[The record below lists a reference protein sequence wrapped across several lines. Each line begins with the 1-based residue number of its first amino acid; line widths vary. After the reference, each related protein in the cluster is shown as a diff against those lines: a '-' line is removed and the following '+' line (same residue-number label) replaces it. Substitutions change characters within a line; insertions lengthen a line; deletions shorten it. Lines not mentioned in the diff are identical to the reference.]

1 MDDFLVVIPKSFKFK
16 NIKANRQNISNEI
29 NIVINPTILEPAPN
43 TIYPYSINPPHL
55 ADHVKDNRIRNR
67 ASASGL
73 VELDIKFKGIKSD
86 YLNLSNGD
94 LVNFTFMPDGAGE
107 TLSIYPGGFFSQAF
121 SQSVDIKNYSTFTNG
136 TGFLSTIFGQPS
148 LRNNKAFI
156 KPNGS
161 NFTVIGTHSIFNKN
175 KNVNP
180 NGILGTAFGLTKII
194 NRNIFVKPAGIFAT
208 AFTNPKI
215 YNLRQYVSLNGRG
228 LSSEVFGTPLMLGGV
243 RFIKQIG
250 SVFTAFGT
258 TKVINPTET
267 QYLKPTGIASLKFG
281 LVSVSPQTVV
291 ARGIFGTT
299 WGSPYVQRNPSPA
312 GFISERFGTAWVS
325 RSPRYY
331 EVSIGDTS
339 TFGLPRVF
347 DPLRRIYITTVIA
360 GGVFGDVR
368 IRNLNFFVKPQGFLT
383 DPPSNWGMVE
393 NTKRAYALKGFNAAE
408 FGSVNIRNATPSF
421 APKPIESLVFGQ
433 HLVAE
438 RIRRI
443 NTPGIYHHVFGK
455 PTVTKTP
462 EIKVGGFDALSIDMP
477 VVTNYVRYVVATG
490 FVTRNQIGEAFVAMA
505 QRKFKPNGFN
515 ASSYGNP
522 TLTHGNRE
530 LLINGFD
537 ALSLGRQHQV
547 WFRVRSIAV
556 QGIYQEQK
564 AYGHIVGGTQF
575 VKVFGFDA
583 TRFGTRIVPEN
594 RQLLVNSFKTA
605 EFGTPKL
612 SLTRQF
618 IIGKG
623 FITVGEQPA
632 DRWGMARV
640 YNAHQYIVQYFDID
654 SELNPPKWS
663 SWQSIANRNKIIGA
677 TGSEMTRFGRA
688 QIDNKA
694 HPFKPTGIHV
704 EAFGRLFISQLNR
717 PIRLQGIEPP
727 YIPSWS
733 AVYNA
738 AKVIKPKPFL
748 APLFGS
754 PDVYTNRRYFPRIG
768 NFESMVFGTP
778 MISYRIRK
786 VGFESRYSIGPIYIP
801 IHKVELYT
809 RYVEPKGTAFDTFGM
824 AILSIRKN
832 IITTR
837 WAHRDY
843 FGDATLK
850 NKTPQLLMRGANSE
864 EFGNSSIRLQWRE
877 LLFIGSENTV
887 FGKANIAFRDRTVQ
901 LTSGIRHIDIS
912 TKHVVKGSATPPL
925 MPQYIF
931 LNNTDNEV
939 LPGQEPSTEIKDGY
953 GIAPPVVQVS
963 WPSLRQNILAPEG
976 FYASKFGTT
985 DIYSNGILL
994 ENGIKLEYECG
1005 TPTVI
1010 LKNRSIS
1017 VSGISN
1023 PITVGKPQ
1031 MSPLTV
1037 WAVVEAPQQ
1046 AKDIHQPINLHYVN
1060 SDSGYR
1066 KPGEV
1071 FGLAR
1076 VWQHRPYLNPV
1087 GIEPLN
1093 RFGTTKVELKRRYIQ
1108 PISFQAYRMGWHSV
1122 GDGTQEVKLY
1132 AAPNLNVF
1140 GLAQVKL
1147 REQLNKQIKPSGF
1160 NALSFGIHW
1169 ISNLH
1174 REIRPIGLNSL
1185 AMGNSRGGSL
1195 YMPQSLDVGP
1205 RRPTIPVGNLMEKF
1219 GTTYIGLK
1227 VRGIEVI
1234 GFDAM
1239 RSEYDVLNFDKR
1251 MRVTRKDLPR
1261 PTMPVNT
1268 LGFDAAL
1275 YGVPNI
1281 KPAAHYIRPDGNS
1294 DQFRKG
1300 AW

>member
-1 MDDFLVVIPKSFKFK
+1 MSDENNYKPPLGYAITFDLKVSDYVAPTGNSVSF
-16 NIKANRQNISNEI
+16 NLTQDGDTPPEPSISQYVYPQTFDASVFSTEVSIRLGFRRI
-29 NIVINPTILEPAPN
+29 NLTGFSTFGTGVPG
-43 TIYPYSINPPHL
+43 
-55 ADHVKDNRIRNR
+55 IRNNTQH
-67 ASASGL
+67 L
-73 VELDIKFKGIKSD
+73 KP
-86 YLNLSNGD
+86 Y
-94 LVNFTFMPDGAGE
+94 
-107 TLSIYPGGFFSQAF
+107 GFDALGFSRQ
-121 SQSVDIKNYSTFTNG
+121 
-136 TGFLSTIFGQPS
+136 TI
-148 LRNNKAFI
+148 R
-156 KPNGS
+156 
-161 NFTVIGTHSIFNKN
+161 N
-175 KNVNP
+175 KNVTVTVPSMDLSRVAMPSIINFHKNVYGKGFENELLGRPTIYNLRKYVLLNGRGIEGNAFGTAYMQGGVKYVRPSGLNALGFGAIKVVNTKADQKVVISGIAPPSFPRP
-180 NGILGTAFGLTKII
+180 NVSPQILTVRGILGT
-194 NRNIFVKPAGIFAT
+194 
-208 AFTNPKI
+208 
-215 YNLRQYVSLNGRG
+215 Q
-228 LSSEVFGTPLMLGGV
+228 
-243 RFIKQIG
+243 
-250 SVFTAFGT
+250 
-258 TKVINPTET
+258 
-267 QYLKPTGIASLKFG
+267 
-281 LVSVSPQTVV
+281 
-291 ARGIFGTT
+291 

-455 PTVTKTP
+455 PTITKTP

-694 HPFKPTGIHV
+694 HPFKPTGIHA

-733 AVYNA
+733 AVYNV

-1076 VWQHRPYLNPV
+1076 VWQHRPYLNPI

-1093 RFGTTKVELKRRYIQ
+1093 RFGTTKIELKRRYIQ

-1268 LGFDAAL
+1268 LGFDAVL